1 MVLVTGATGLV
12 GTHLLVQLVEEKLPV
27 RALYRSDRKKEYS
40 RKIFLY
46 YLPNQE
52 AAFEAIEW
60 VQTDINNVPEL
71 SEAFVG
77 ITKVYHCAAK
87 ISFNP
92 SHFKKLRKVN
102 IDGTAN
108 IINLSLAYG
117 VNKVCHVS
125 SIAALGENTSGS
137 SADETSEW
145 NPEALN
151 SVYAITKY
159 GAEME
164 VWRGVQE
171 GLDAVIVNP
180 GIIIGP
186 GFYDGGSG
194 FLFKRIHA
202 GMKYYTSG
210 TSGYVGVND
219 VITCMYRLMEEDHK
233 NERYVLVGE
242 HLSYQEA
249 FSKIALALQKPAPTK
264 LATPFLLNFAYQLQ
278 RISHFLF
285 RTKRS
290 IFKSSIRSALS
301 TSYYKNDKIKKTLD
315 YKFEPVQKAIEEA
328 ATLFLKG
335 Y

>member
-1 MVLVTGATGLV
+1 MILVTGATGLV
-12 GTHLLVQLVEEKLPV
+12 GTHLLVKLVEEKLPV

-40 RKIFLY
+40 RKIFLH
-46 YLPNQE
+46 YLPNQG
-52 AAFEAIEW
+52 AAFDAIEW
-60 VQTDINNVPEL
+60 AQTDINNVPEL

-108 IINLSLAYG
+108 IINLCLAYG
-117 VNKVCHVS
+117 IKKVCHVS
-125 SIAALGENTSGS
+125 SIAALGENTSGNP
-137 SADETSEW
+137 ADETSEW

-194 FLFKRIHA
+194 FLFKRIYA

-210 TSGYVGVND
+210 TSGYVSIND

-249 FSKIALALQKPAPTK
+249 FSKIALALQKPTPNK

-290 IFKSSIRSALS
+290 IFKSSIRSAQS

-315 YKFEPVQKAIEEA
+315 YKFEPIQQAIEEA
-328 ATLFLKG
+328 ATLFLKD